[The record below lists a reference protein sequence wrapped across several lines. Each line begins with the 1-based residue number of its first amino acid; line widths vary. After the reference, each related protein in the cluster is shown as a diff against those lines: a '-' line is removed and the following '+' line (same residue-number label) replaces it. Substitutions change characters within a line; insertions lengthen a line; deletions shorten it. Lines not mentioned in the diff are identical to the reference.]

1 MSDNP
6 AELPEESATREF
18 VGHRELLFSVVY
30 NMLGSVSDT
39 EDVLQETWLAWS
51 RRNRRPDA
59 GEIENA
65 RAYLVRIAVNQAL
78 ARQASISRRRETYV
92 GPWLPE
98 PLLTYSPDTLDSAPA
113 AEAAD
118 AAESALRAESV
129 SMALLVVLETLTPL
143 ERAVFVLHEVFGYAH
158 TEIGQILGRSPSAVR
173 QLAHRA
179 REHVQAR
186 RPRYQ
191 ADPHLQQRVT
201 ERFIAAAL
209 GGDLTGLMSL
219 LAPDVTMWTDGGGK
233 VRSALRPGPGRDK
246 VARFLRGYAATH
258 RPQALD
264 IRYRHVNGDPSAVVF
279 SGDSPYA
286 VMVMDLN
293 PANDQVTGIYLVTNP
308 DKLSGVRLDAEG
320 EVEAYAADPLDG
332 VDGVAGP
339 DCGAPDDG
347 RPELEEGRP

>member
-1 MSDNP
+1 MSDTP
-6 AELPEESATREF
+6 AQLPSAAGDRATEVF

-30 NMLGSVSDT
+30 NLLGSVSDT
-39 EDVLQETWLAWS
+39 EDVLQETWLAWA
-51 RRNRRPDA
+51 RRVRQPMA
-59 GEIENA
+59 EEIDNP

-78 ARQASISRRRETYV
+78 ARQASISRRRETYI

-98 PLLTYSPDTLDSAPA
+98 PLITQTPEVLEG
-113 AEAAD
+113 AESAD
-118 AAESALRAESV
+118 AAESAMRNESV

-158 TEIGQILGRSPSAVR
+158 TEIAEILGRSPSAIR

-191 ADPHLQQRVT
+191 ADPRLQQQVT
-201 ERFIAAAL
+201 ERFVAAAL
-209 GGDLTGLMSL
+209 GGDLNALMSL

-233 VRSALRPGPGRDK
+233 VRSALRPVSGREN
-246 VARFLRGYAATH
+246 VARMLNGYASS
-258 RPQALD
+258 RLPDALD
-264 IRYRHVNGDPSAVVF
+264 IRYRQVNGDPSAVVF

-293 PANDQVTGIYLVTNP
+293 PQNDQVTDIYLVTNP
-308 DKLSGVRLDAEG
+308 DKLSRVRLEEDDQP
-320 EVEAYAADPLDG
+320 AD
-332 VDGVAGP
+332 
-339 DCGAPDDG
+339 
-347 RPELEEGRP
+347 RP